1 MKINTTGGQ
10 IHGITQD
17 GLDIFLGIL
26 MQNHLFMT
34 IALNI
39 LR

>member
-17 GLDIFLGIL
+17 GLDIFLGIPL
-26 MQNHLFMT
+26 CRT
-34 IALNI
+34 TSS
-39 LR
+39 

>member
-17 GLDIFLGIL
+17 GLDIFLGIPY
-26 MQNHLFMT
+26 
-34 IALNI
+34 A
-39 LR
+39 

>member
-17 GLDIFLGIL
+17 GLDIFLGIP
-26 MQNHLFMT
+26 
-34 IALNI
+34 
-39 LR
+39 

>member
-17 GLDIFLGIL
+17 GLDISLGIPYAG
-26 MQNHLFMT
+26 T
-34 IALNI
+34 TSS
-39 LR
+39 